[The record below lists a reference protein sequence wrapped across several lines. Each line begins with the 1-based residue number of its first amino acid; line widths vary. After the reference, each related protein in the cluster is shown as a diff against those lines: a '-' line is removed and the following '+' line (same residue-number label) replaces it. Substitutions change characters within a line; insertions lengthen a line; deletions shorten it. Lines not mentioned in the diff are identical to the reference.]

1 MPLSVARAVGVARVD
16 QPDLRPRDET
26 SHGVIILPSKHAAE
40 LAHLSAGDT
49 PLLAGK
55 PVKVEQTDPQAGLLV
70 SSTALGD
77 TALVQALVTAGIAA
91 EVNHPRHILPITP
104 TAELFRTPYATRPE
118 DLPNKPDFW
127 HVGQVGADI
136 VHHMGITGTAALI
149 VGVIDTGVYA
159 NHSMLAHSV
168 LPGFDFV
175 NNDTEPDDTVGHGTH
190 VAGIVH
196 SICPRCSILPVK
208 VLDYFGGDDYTIAR
222 GIRYARQ
229 RGAKVI
235 QISLGGPAPSTTM
248 CQAVRDVEAQG
259 AQVVI
264 AAGNNAGNDT
274 ISIGYPA
281 LCSPSSLVV
290 SATDRYD
297 IPAWFSNYG
306 PAIDLAAPGLS
317 VWSTVP
323 PGIDDTSEGLIPAS
337 GTSMAAPQV
346 SGAAA
351 LLWSANPTWT
361 AAQIRDRLI
370 VTARDIS
377 ALPGI
382 DDHYGPRLDVAQA
395 FGLRSRP
402 IVVGLTV
409 DKPWTPSQ
417 GSDQGRTVQ
426 VRAHV
431 RGDAISTVR
440 LEVTLH
446 DVTQK
451 ITMTQQ
457 GGDTYGVSYIVP
469 KNTSYQR
476 ELILQ
481 VVATNSAG
489 PDYSAPEI
497 VEQQGSPIP
506 PPAIQIV
513 NGPVQRDKPIQFR
526 VVWAGIWN
534 NFDFDCGSGQSPIY
548 YIPMRQL
555 ATCKYSYMGYTV
567 AHAALYYQNNQKSD
581 AELPIVVLSPY
592 LFYLPI
598 GRR

>member
-1 MPLSVARAVGVARVD
+1 M
-16 QPDLRPRDET
+16 
-26 SHGVIILPSKHAAE
+26 
-40 LAHLSAGDT
+40 
-49 PLLAGK
+49 LAGA
-55 PVKVEQTDPQAGLLV
+55 PVKVEQTDPQVGLLV
-70 SSTALGD
+70 SSAALGD
-77 TALVQALVTAGIAA
+77 TELAQALLTAGITA

-136 VHHMGITGTAALI
+136 VHHMGITGTTALI
-149 VGVIDTGVYA
+149 VGVVDTGIYA
-159 NHSMLAHSV
+159 SHPMLAHSV
-168 LPGFDFV
+168 LSGFDFV
-175 NNDTEPDDTVGHGTH
+175 HNDTEPDDIVGHGTH

-208 VLDYFGGDDYTIAR
+208 VLDEDGGDDYTIAR

-229 RGAKVI
+229 RGARII
-235 QISLGGPAPSTTM
+235 QLSLGGPAPSTTM

-264 AAGNNAGNDT
+264 AAGNSAGNDT

-281 LCSPSSLVV
+281 LCSPDSLVV

-306 PAIDLAAPGLS
+306 SAIDLAAPGLS

-323 PGIDDTSEGLIPAS
+323 PGIFYNSEGLIPAS

-370 VTARDIS
+370 LTARNIS

-382 DDHYGPRLDVAQA
+382 DDKYGPRLDVAQA

-417 GSDQGRTVQ
+417 GSDQDRTVQ

-440 LEVTLH
+440 LEVTLN

-451 ITMTQQ
+451 ITMAQQ
-457 GGDTYGVSYIVP
+457 SGDTYGVSYIVP

-489 PDYSAPEI
+489 PDYSALEI

-506 PPAIQIV
+506 PPTIQIV

-534 NFDFDCGSGQSPIY
+534 NFDFNCGSGPFPSY
-548 YIPMRQL
+548 YIPKGHL
-555 ATCKYSYMGYTV
+555 VTCKYQHIGDTV
-567 AHAALYYQNNQKSD
+567 ALATLYYQNNHKGD
-581 AELPIVVLSPY
+581 AWLPIVVLLPY
-592 LFYLPI
+592 PLYVPM
-598 GRR
+598 GRS